1 MVAKKD
7 AKAEPVTP
15 ESQLQSFLARFDAR
29 TQKLVKALR
38 AAFRK
43 RFPTA
48 CELGYDYGSHVV
60 ISYGPTERGIDAIL
74 AIDVRADGVQLFL
87 SNGPRLPD
95 PGKLLKGK
103 AKLTRYIE
111 VESASRL
118 TEPEVEALIKAATKA
133 AAVPLPKSGKGTL
146 SIRGAAGKK

>member
-1 MVAKKD
+1 M
-7 AKAEPVTP
+7 TP
-15 ESQLQSFLARFDAR
+15 EAQLQSFLERFDAR

-60 ISYGPTERGIDAIL
+60 ISYGPTERGIDAIV
-74 AIDVRADGVQLFL
+74 AIDVKPDGVQLFL
-87 SNGPRLPD
+87 NGGPKLPD
-95 PGKLLKGK
+95 PAKLLKGK
-103 AKLTRYIE
+103 AKMARYIE
-111 VESASRL
+111 IESASRL
-118 TEPEVEALIKAATKA
+118 AEPEVEALIKAATKA

-146 SIRGAAGKK
+146 TIRGAAGKR